1 MKTKILPFSPIFSY
15 NRSSII
21 YKVDFTMKT
30 DRKKK
35 ISIIISI
42 IFVVAAATAIYFA
55 MPKNKDLSESSIFD
69 KAEVEA
75 LAGQVIDYINAEDYE
90 GLRAM
95 AVDEMADIMNQER
108 MDEAKARVSED
119 WGAFQDVDSITTT
132 EVNQRGK
139 TAAVAYVA
147 ASYENVDIRYT
158 FAFDEDL
165 KLASLGIQ

>member
-1 MKTKILPFSPIFSY
+1 MRNLTLLTDLYQLTMLNGYSKTGQKDKMAVFDVFY
-15 NRSSII
+15 RGVNNN
-21 YKVDFTMKT
+21 Y
-30 DRKKK
+30 
-35 ISIIISI
+35 
-42 IFVVAAATAIYFA
+42 AIA
-55 MPKNKDLSESSIFD
+55 CGLQ
-69 KAEVEA
+69 
-75 LAGQVIDYINAEDYE
+75 QVIDYINAEDYE

>member
-1 MKTKILPFSPIFSY
+1 M
-15 NRSSII
+15 
-21 YKVDFTMKT
+21 
-30 DRKKK
+30 
-35 ISIIISI
+35 
-42 IFVVAAATAIYFA
+42 
-55 MPKNKDLSESSIFD
+55 
-69 KAEVEA
+69 EA

-119 WGAFQDVDSITTT
+119 WGAFQDVDSITTA

-158 FAFDEDL
+158 FAFDEEL

>member
-1 MKTKILPFSPIFSY
+1 
-15 NRSSII
+15 
-21 YKVDFTMKT
+21 MKT

-42 IFVVAAATAIYFA
+42 IFVVVAATAIYFA

-75 LAGQVIDYINAEDYE
+75 LAGEVVDYINAEDYDS
-90 GLRAM
+90 LKAI
-95 AVDEMADIMNQER
+95 AVDEMAEIMNQER

-119 WGAFQDVDSITTT
+119 WGAFKEISSITTT
-132 EVNQRGK
+132 EVNQRGM
-139 TAAVAYVA
+139 TAAVAYVSA
-147 ASYENVDIRYT
+147 AYENADIRYT
-158 FAFDEDL
+158 FAFDEDM

>member
-1 MKTKILPFSPIFSY
+1 
-15 NRSSII
+15 
-21 YKVDFTMKT
+21 MKT
-30 DRKKK
+30 DRKKRLVLSSPLSLLWLRRLR
-35 ISIIISI
+35 SICH
-42 IFVVAAATAIYFA
+42 AEEQG
-55 MPKNKDLSESSIFD
+55 LSESSIFD

-147 ASYENVDIRYT
+147 ASYEMWISAIHLPLT
-158 FAFDEDL
+158 
-165 KLASLGIQ
+165 KT

>member
-1 MKTKILPFSPIFSY
+1 
-15 NRSSII
+15 
-21 YKVDFTMKT
+21 MKT
-30 DRKKK
+30 DNKKK
-35 ISIIISI
+35 LSIIISI
-42 IFVVAAATAIYFA
+42 IFVLIAATAIYFA

-69 KAEVEA
+69 QEEIEA
-75 LAGQVIDYINAEDYE
+75 LSEQVVDYINTEDYE
-90 GLRAM
+90 GLKAM
-95 AVDEMADIMNQER
+95 SVDEMADVMNEER

-158 FAFDEDL
+158 FAFDENM

>member
-1 MKTKILPFSPIFSY
+1 
-15 NRSSII
+15 
-21 YKVDFTMKT
+21 MKT

-42 IFVVAAATAIYFA
+42 IFVVVAATAIYFA
-55 MPKNKDLSESSIFD
+55 MPKNKDLSESSVFD

-75 LAGQVIDYINAEDYE
+75 LAGQVVDYINAEDYDS
-90 GLRAM
+90 LKAL

-139 TAAVAYVA
+139 TAWQW
-147 ASYENVDIRYT
+147 R
-158 FAFDEDL
+158 L
-165 KLASLGIQ
+165 

>member
-1 MKTKILPFSPIFSY
+1 
-15 NRSSII
+15 
-21 YKVDFTMKT
+21 MKT

-42 IFVVAAATAIYFA
+42 IFVVVAATAIYFA

-90 GLRAM
+90 GLRA
-95 AVDEMADIMNQER
+95 MADIMNQER